1 MRKIGKFKQAPPKKL
16 GNAQKK
22 GCFIFCAGFPNRTLG
37 EAYELD
43 GNPKEKTVTWSPPE
57 LS

>member
-1 MRKIGKFKQAPPKKL
+1 MLRKIGKFKQAPPKKL

-43 GNPKEKTVTWSPPE
+43 GNPKEKKMDAVAG
-57 LS
+57 